1 MKKATKTLLLMLC
14 AVVLVVSSILG
25 TVAYLTSTASVEN
38 TFSVG
43 NVTITMDEAKVNE
56 YGEQLYKTAEPG
68 KFATAGTDKADRV
81 AKNDYKLIPG
91 REYIKDPVIYV
102 AAKSEPCWLFVKVEN
117 KISAFEKSGDTTI
130 AKQLE
135 NNGWKALD
143 GVTNVYYHDVVD
155 ARTATENVN
164 VTVFEKFVIADK
176 ADTAEAT
183 KTAWAAV
190 TADTKI
196 TVTAYA
202 VQENGFEVKGET
214 TAAEAAKAAW
224 VAAGF

>member
-14 AVVLVVSSILG
+14 AVVLVVSSVLG
-25 TVAYLTSTASVEN
+25 TVAYLTSEATVEN

-68 KFATAGTDKADRV
+68 KFATTGTDKADRV

-91 REYIKDPVIYV
+91 RNYIKDPVIYV
-102 AAKSEPCWLFVKVEN
+102 ADKSEPCWLFVKVEN
-117 KISAFEKSGDTTI
+117 EISAFEKSGDTTI

-135 NNGWKALD
+135 SNDWKALD

-155 ARTATENVN
+155 ARKVTEAVS
-164 VTVFEKFVIADK
+164 VEVFESFTIRDDAQAVTGWANIN
-176 ADTAEAT
+176 ADTT
-183 KTAWAAV
+183 
-190 TADTKI
+190 I

-202 VQENGFEVKGET
+202 VQQNGFEGS
-214 TAAEAAKAAW
+214 AKDAW
-224 VAAGF
+224 DATFGK

>member
-56 YGEQLYKTAEPG
+56 YGEQLYKTAEPE
-68 KFATAGTDKADRV
+68 KFATTGTDKADRV

-91 REYIKDPVIYV
+91 RKYIKDPVIYV
-102 AAKSEPCWLFVKVEN
+102 ADKSEPCWLFVKVEN
-117 KISAFEKSGDTTI
+117 EISAFEKSGDTTI

-135 NNGWKALD
+135 INGWKALD

-155 ARTATENVN
+155 ARDGAETVE
-164 VTVFEKFVIADK
+164 VFENFTIADK

-190 TADTKI
+190 TAETKI

-202 VQENGFEVKGET
+202 VQENGFEVEGET